1 MSTIL
6 PRGESLRS
14 AVRFVSD
21 RLREENPPPLAAL
34 VNEATLRFDLTPK
47 EGEYLIRFYRDAE
60 RHGEE
65 GES

>member
-1 MSTIL
+1 MNTIL

-21 RLREENPPPLAAL
+21 RLQEENPARLAAL

-60 RHGEE
+60 RRGEE
-65 GES
+65 RDT